1 MTNLLRNLVIDNG
14 LDTDDVVKLLEI
26 TVEDLLDRFEDR
38 LNEHSDKLLPDG
50 YSDLALD
57 NYDGQD

>member
-1 MTNLLRNLVIDNG
+1 MSLRDLVIDNG

-38 LNEHSDKLLPDG
+38 LEEHRNKLIPDG
-50 YSDLALD
+50 YEDT
-57 NYDGQD
+57 

>member
-50 YSDLALD
+50 YSGAICDSF
-57 NYDGQD
+57 GEQE